1 MAGLVAIIRGG
12 CKRKK
17 EKKEKANT
25 EEERRRCG
33 GPDLYPRAQLWT
45 RSIQSQTGFH
55 GGNPGLGTEMMLQE
69 ENEGG
74 PLMRN
79 RHLATAVQ
87 NFEFCLPLWFS
98 SKGSVPLSYI
108 STAKTDQAILWLKM
122 RLKVLFYTHFQMFVF
137 FACGTQE
144 VQPCTKSP
152 ERANLAP
159 CLQSPTKA
167 PRPAKLWW
175 TFHVLKETKQLSWTL
190 YDKSPYVSL
199 STCSLTLSLRMDP
212 VTSSSLRC
220 LLNLGGM
227 LLSGCSSWSGSLC
240 RSGGDKTNCSINF
253 LNNNKN
259 KTKILMMIDWYW
271 V

>member
-55 GGNPGLGTEMMLQE
+55 GGNPGLGAEMMLQE

-74 PLMRN
+74 PLMRT

-122 RLKVLFYTHFQMFVF
+122 RLKVLFYAHFQMFF
-137 FACGTQE
+137 FPHAE
-144 VQPCTKSP
+144 
-152 ERANLAP
+152 
-159 CLQSPTKA
+159 
-167 PRPAKLWW
+167 
-175 TFHVLKETKQLSWTL
+175 LKR
-190 YDKSPYVSL
+190 
-199 STCSLTLSLRMDP
+199 CSLA
-212 VTSSSLRC
+212 
-220 LLNLGGM
+220 LNLQ
-227 LLSGCSSWSGSLC
+227 
-240 RSGGDKTNCSINF
+240 REQI
-253 LNNNKN
+253 
-259 KTKILMMIDWYW
+259 
-271 V
+271 